1 MLIFLDFDG
10 VLHPTTAQSS
20 DSLWTQIPVLET
32 FFRQPEYVNCRF
44 VIDSTWRIHRSV
56 CELAAQFSVDFRHK
70 IIGATPV
77 LPISGSLKGL
87 REREVLLW
95 LRDFGRENE
104 AWIALDDM
112 RTYFDEYSDRVF
124 LCDSRTGLTV
134 QDLPELAAH
143 LARFQAA

>member
-1 MLIFLDFDG
+1 M
-10 VLHPTTAQSS
+10 
-20 DSLWTQIPVLET
+20 
-32 FFRQPEYVNCRF
+32 
-44 VIDSTWRIHRSV
+44 
-56 CELAAQFSVDFRHK
+56 
-70 IIGATPV
+70 
-77 LPISGSLKGL
+77 

-124 LCDSRTGLTV
+124 FCDSRTGLTV